1 MVINQSAK
9 HPQQPARPGGEFFAR
24 PASPAH
30 RRYEALRAYLYEGL
44 PAAEAAAAFGY
55 TPASLLSAARDFRA
69 GAREFFAASR
79 PGPKTAPGKDAARA
93 RIIELR
99 AAGHSI
105 DEIAAALAAEGTPL
119 NRTGIAEVIAA
130 EGLPRLWR
138 RPDAERGG
146 VAREIQPRAQAL
158 DFAGLPDRA
167 ETRLAGLLLVIPDL
181 IALGVPDM
189 ITAAG
194 YPSTP
199 KIPALSYL
207 LSLLALK
214 LTSTRRVSHV
224 YDIAAD
230 PAAALLAALTA
241 LPKATALT
249 TYSYRLQHSR
259 QAAFLAALDKAS
271 LAAGLATGEA
281 LNLDFHAVMHW
292 GQDAALER
300 HYVPSRS
307 QRTKS
312 VLTFFAEDAGTH
324 TLLYANA
331 DLSKASQNREVIAFA
346 DHWKAVTGHDPAL
359 LIFDSKLTTQAQLAE
374 LDDRHITFITL
385 RARAP
390 SLTAQ
395 LATLPAAS
403 WTPMTLARAGSRT
416 RRVRVHDDPAT
427 RLSAYPRPLRQLA
440 VAGRG
445 HDQPTLLITNDG
457 AAPARK
463 IIEAYARRMNI
474 EQRLA
479 EAIQS
484 FGLDSLAGA
493 VPLNVDLDVVL
504 SVLAHTIC
512 AALRKRLPGYHAATP
527 DTLQRRFLS
536 TSGIIESHGD
546 QITVRLSRRTYSPV
560 LRQASLPETITVPW
574 WGSRTLRYHYD

>member
-1 MVINQSAK
+1 MPHIAATRRHDGLWLSTSQRNTLSSLCAEQQSS
-9 HPQQPARPGGEFFAR
+9 AR

-30 RRYEALRAYLYEGL
+30 RRYEALRTYLYEGL
-44 PAAEAAAAFGY
+44 PAPEAAAAFGY
-55 TPASLLSAARDFRA
+55 TPASLLSAVRDFRA
-69 GAREFFAASR
+69 GARRIFAASR
-79 PGPKTAPGKDAARA
+79 PGQKTAPGKDAAPA
-93 RIIELR
+93 PGLSSC
-99 AAGHSI
+99 APPGTPST
-105 DEIAAALAAEGTPL
+105 EIAAALAAEGIPL

-146 VAREIQPRAQAL
+146 VAREIQPRAGAL
-158 DFAGLPDRA
+158 DFASLPDRA
-167 ETRLAGLLLVIPDL
+167 GRRRLAGLLLIIPDL

-207 LSLLALK
+207 LSLLALGQPAG
-214 LTSTRRVSHV
+214 TRRVSHV

-241 LPKATALT
+241 LAKATALT

-395 LATLPAAS
+395 LAALPAAS
-403 WTPMTLARAGSRT
+403 WTPMTLARQAADPPGSRA
-416 RRVRVHDDPAT
+416 RRPRHQAVGLPPAPPPA
-427 RLSAYPRPLRQLA
+427 RRRRAGPRP
-440 VAGRG
+440 
-445 HDQPTLLITNDG
+445 
-457 AAPARK
+457 
-463 IIEAYARRMNI
+463 
-474 EQRLA
+474 
-479 EAIQS
+479 
-484 FGLDSLAGA
+484 
-493 VPLNVDLDVVL
+493 
-504 SVLAHTIC
+504 AH
-512 AALRKRLPGYHAATP
+512 PP
-527 DTLQRRFLS
+527 D
-536 TSGIIESHGD
+536 H
-546 QITVRLSRRTYSPV
+546 
-560 LRQASLPETITVPW
+560 
-574 WGSRTLRYHYD
+574 